1 MDNEI
6 EMIYMNKE
14 KGFMIIV
21 LELTNRFFR
30 YEADFYFGKLTVRKG
45 FAAPD
50 IFHRDYEYIGD
61 L

>member
-14 KGFMIIV
+14 KGTIVIV
-21 LELTNRFFR
+21 LELTSRFFR
-30 YEADFYFGKLTVRKG
+30 FEASDYFGKFTARRDL
-45 FAAPD
+45 AAPD